1 MASKQ
6 IQFNKFNDKI
16 RISYDEDSKLREK
29 RDMLLT
35 NIREGLRDYALKQG
49 IKIPRFDTFNQG
61 SYDLRTGIKPLVSED
76 HDIDVGLVFES
87 KRTEL
92 DASQIA
98 KIVYNSLLLPNRTV
112 EIKRPCVRVQYHRN
126 EEKYYHVDIAIY
138 CLEKDYWNN
147 ETYYLSRSDVTGS
160 KENRFWEIAEP
171 KKLKDILRNKY
182 TKDEEFEQF
191 RRIIRFL
198 KRWKDENFS
207 STGNNRPTG
216 IALTACAHNWLEP
229 TTVYIQDTGKTEYFD
244 LFALQKLVDKII
256 GDFDRA
262 GKINVNLPVKPNNNL
277 FSKMTDI
284 QMQNF
289 KSRINVLKE
298 NITGACNAKDLEEY
312 CKYMRNVFG
321 NDFPNE

>member
-16 RISYDEDSKLREK
+16 RISYDEDNKLREK

-87 KRTEL
+87 KKNEL
-92 DASQIA
+92 DASNIA

-138 CLEKDYWNN
+138 CLEKDSWNN
-147 ETYYLSRSDVTGS
+147 ETFYLSRSDVTGS
-160 KENRFWEIAEP
+160 KENRYWEVAEP

-182 TKDEEFEQF
+182 SKDEEFEQF
-191 RRIIRFL
+191 RRVIRFF

-216 IALTACAHNWLEP
+216 IALTACSHNWFEP
-229 TTVYIQDTGKTEYFD
+229 TTVYWQETGKTEYFD
-244 LFALQKLVDKII
+244 LFALQKLVDVIK
-256 GDFDRA
+256 
-262 GKINVNLPVKPNNNL
+262 
-277 FSKMTDI
+277 
-284 QMQNF
+284 
-289 KSRINVLKE
+289 
-298 NITGACNAKDLEEY
+298 
-312 CKYMRNVFG
+312 
-321 NDFPNE
+321 

>member
-6 IQFNKFNDKI
+6 IQFNKFNEQI
-16 RISYDEDSKLREK
+16 RVSYEEDSKLREK

-61 SYDLRTGIKPLVSED
+61 SYELRTGIKPLVSED

-87 KRTEL
+87 TRKDL

-138 CLEKDYWNN
+138 CLEKDNWNN

-160 KENRFWEIAEP
+160 KEIRFWEVAEP
-171 KKLKDILRNKY
+171 KKLKEILRNKY
-182 TKDEEFEQF
+182 SKDEEFEQF
-191 RRIIRFL
+191 RRVIRFL

-207 STGNNRPTG
+207 SAGNNRPTG
-216 IALTACAHNWLEP
+216 IALTACAHNWFEP
-229 TTVYIQDTGKTEYFD
+229 TTVYWQDTGKTEYFD
-244 LFALQKLVDKII
+244 LSALQKLVNKII
-256 GDFDRA
+256 DNFDWS
-262 GKINVNLPVKPNNNL
+262 GKIKVNLPVKPNNNL
-277 FSKMTDI
+277 FSKMTDN
-284 QMQNF
+284 QMQTF
-289 KSRINVLKE
+289 KNKLNTLKE
-298 NITGACNAKDLEEY
+298 CIAEGYKAEYTTDY
-312 CKYMRNVFG
+312 CKAMIKVFG